1 MENLLKVLK
10 SLKRN
15 KSADSQGL
23 IYELFRP
30 EIVGK
35 ELLQSLLILCNNV
48 KSQLLVP
55 SFLTFTD
62 ITSIY
67 KQKGERCDL
76 DNERGIFGVSK
87 IRSIIDKLVYQ
98 DSYENIDSAM
108 SDSNVGGRR
117 KRNIRDNLLV
127 LYATINE
134 AVRNKK
140 NIDIHFYDLDKC
152 FDAMWNEETMND
164 LYDSGVQND
173 TFALV
178 SLMNEKCQVKVKT
191 PVGDTER
198 FELDKIEMQG
208 TVLAPLKCA
217 AQIDT
222 LGKYCYTFNTG
233 LYVYR
238 DSCKVP
244 PLGMID
250 DIAAVAKCGDNSII
264 LNAIVNSRIES
275 KKLQFNLKK
284 CFKMHIGPDK
294 EDCAKLKVHEHEMKI
309 KDVQKY
315 LGDYISSDGKNC
327 DNIKERSKIGF
338 TAISQIKSILEDA
351 NFGRFQIQSALLMRD
366 SIFGSK
372 MLLNTEVWHSV
383 TKAQTEELDVI
394 DRVLLRKILDAHCK
408 TGLEWIYADLGKFN
422 LKSLIQIR
430 RMMYLW
436 HTLSR
441 KETELIRRVYNSQ
454 LINNSVGDWVKLVDS
469 DKCELGIDLTDR
481 EIQSVSEETFK
492 KYVKTK
498 VKIKHLEYI
507 NKLKKSHSK
516 ATNLVCTDLNLAEY
530 LKDQRL
536 TTKQKQLLFR
546 LRSRTLDVKQ
556 NFKDQHKS
564 PWCSSCGLFPETQSH
579 LLQCPELVK
588 NLNFLTEKPSKLN
601 EKYIYGNIK
610 QQESIINIYSEIL
623 DVRENLQQNN

>member
-30 EIVGK
+30 EIIGK

-98 DSYENIDSAM
+98 DSYENNDLAM

-140 NIDIHFYDLDKC
+140 KIDIHFYDLDKC

-191 PVGDTER
+191 PVDYTER

-233 LYVYR
+233 RGLYVYR
-238 DSCKVP
+238 DSCTVP
-244 PLGMID
+244 PLGMRD

-284 CFKMHIGPDK
+284 YVKMHIGPDK
-294 EDCAKLKVHEHEMKI
+294 DCAKLKVHYNGM
-309 KDVQKY
+309 
-315 LGDYISSDGKNC
+315 
-327 DNIKERSKIGF
+327 R
-338 TAISQIKSILEDA
+338 ILE
-351 NFGRFQIQSALLMRD
+351 ITSPVM
-366 SIFGSK
+366 
-372 MLLNTEVWHSV
+372 
-383 TKAQTEELDVI
+383 
-394 DRVLLRKILDAHCK
+394 
-408 TGLEWIYADLGKFN
+408 
-422 LKSLIQIR
+422 
-430 RMMYLW
+430 
-436 HTLSR
+436 
-441 KETELIRRVYNSQ
+441 
-454 LINNSVGDWVKLVDS
+454 
-469 DKCELGIDLTDR
+469 
-481 EIQSVSEETFK
+481 
-492 KYVKTK
+492 VKT
-498 VKIKHLEYI
+498 VKI
-507 NKLKKSHSK
+507 
-516 ATNLVCTDLNLAEY
+516 
-530 LKDQRL
+530 
-536 TTKQKQLLFR
+536 
-546 LRSRTLDVKQ
+546 
-556 NFKDQHKS
+556 
-564 PWCSSCGLFPETQSH
+564 
-579 LLQCPELVK
+579 
-588 NLNFLTEKPSKLN
+588 
-601 EKYIYGNIK
+601 
-610 QQESIINIYSEIL
+610 
-623 DVRENLQQNN
+623 